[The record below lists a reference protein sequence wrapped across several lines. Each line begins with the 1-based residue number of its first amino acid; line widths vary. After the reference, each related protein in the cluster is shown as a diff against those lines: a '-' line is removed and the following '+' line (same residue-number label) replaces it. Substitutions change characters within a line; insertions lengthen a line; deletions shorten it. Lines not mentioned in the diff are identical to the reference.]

1 MLVKMADQ
9 NQIEE
14 LRKDFA
20 AIDKDGTHMINADE
34 LKEAIKKSN
43 MNIPDDQI
51 DAIIDEV
58 DYMGNKKI
66 NYSEF
71 LVATMDVKRFLDE
84 EKLNAL
90 FHQFDTDGSGKITKD
105 NIVNAM
111 SKVGHEI
118 T

>member
-1 MLVKMADQ
+1 
-9 NQIEE
+9 
-14 LRKDFA
+14 
-20 AIDKDGTHMINADE
+20 
-34 LKEAIKKSN
+34 

-90 FHQFDTDGSGKITKD
+90 FHQFDTDKTMEQDFKDHGSYI
-105 NIVNAM
+105 
-111 SKVGHEI
+111 
-118 T
+118 